1 MPKVEKK
8 KSRNQEEMK
17 HTDSIRNANE
27 KLKTEKSM
35 ESKPEH
41 TKERSLA
48 FSESETTFRGN
59 KISSM

>member
-1 MPKVEKK
+1 M
-8 KSRNQEEMK
+8 R

-27 KLKTEKSM
+27 KLKTTEKSM
-35 ESKPEH
+35 ENVEKESKPEH
-41 TKERSLA
+41 MKEKSSRRSLA